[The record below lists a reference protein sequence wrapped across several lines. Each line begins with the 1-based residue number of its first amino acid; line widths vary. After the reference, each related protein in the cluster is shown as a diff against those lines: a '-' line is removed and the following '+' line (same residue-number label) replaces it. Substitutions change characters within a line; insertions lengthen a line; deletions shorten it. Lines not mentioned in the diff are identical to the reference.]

1 MFIWLSVRQT
11 HIARQYN
18 LYTLKFWFVFDHWIW
33 SMLTCVCAK
42 LKIWENGFELFRIG
56 SYIQVI
62 KIASGMMVDGE
73 KDKKRLLLTIFLK
86 GWGYATI
93 TLYLQ
98 TRKCWPRD
106 NVCLSNLNSHSMK
119 RMFGLEIEEILLIES
134 KRWKIIIGFLPI
146 ETFSKGLWVMTEK
159 C

>member
-1 MFIWLSVRQT
+1 MIN
-11 HIARQYN
+11 I
-18 LYTLKFWFVFDHWIW
+18 
-33 SMLTCVCAK
+33 K
-42 LKIWENGFELFRIG
+42 LCLCQIKKIWENGFKRFRIG

-62 KIASGMMVDGE
+62 KIASGILVDGK

-106 NVCLSNLNSHSMK
+106 NVCLTWIHAVWNGCLGWKLKRFFWLKAEDERSLLASCQLRHSQ
-119 RMFGLEIEEILLIES
+119 
-134 KRWKIIIGFLPI
+134 KICGWWQKSVNIF
-146 ETFSKGLWVMTEK
+146 TWNQTAACKGSI
-159 C
+159 